1 MIICDEYRFRDVL
14 ALVSSIMPSCHYAR
28 QVKLTINIVC
38 LLSPPGISLL
48 LQDSALL
55 KGS

>member
-38 LLSPPGISLL
+38 LSLVPRVLSHPPY
-48 LQDSALL
+48 
-55 KGS
+55 